1 MGGGEQR
8 EGKERC
14 DSGRGGSPTG
24 RGIREDQVFALIT
37 RATIDGVG
45 EERAEGSI
53 FLPSW
58 NSKHISLQNYCK
70 EWWLGLFGLP
80 VIFPPLLWFS

>member
-14 DSGRGGSPTG
+14 GNGRGGSPTG
-24 RGIREDQVFALIT
+24 KGMREEKAFALIT

-45 EERAEGSI
+45 EERAGWDYIS
-53 FLPSW
+53 
-58 NSKHISLQNYCK
+58 SKL
-70 EWWLGLFGLP
+70 EL
-80 VIFPPLLWFS
+80 

>member
-14 DSGRGGSPTG
+14 GNGRGGSPTG
-24 RGIREDQVFALIT
+24 RGMREEKAFALIT
-37 RATIDGVG
+37 RTTIDGVG
-45 EERAEGSI
+45 RKGQGGSI

-70 EWWLGLFGLP
+70 EWWLGLLDYQ
-80 VIFPPLLWFS
+80 